1 MAYITLDE
9 AKAHL
14 RVDFDDDND
23 YITSLIDVVENII
36 AIEIGEDLVDLE
48 ELDEHGEPNGILPK
62 RLIQGMLLLLAHF
75 YLIRE
80 PIIIGTSVNK
90 VPLGFEY
97 LIAPFK
103 NYTIG

>member
-14 RVDFDDDND
+14 NEDRDINDD
-23 YITSLIDVVENII
+23 YITNLIDVIENTV
-36 AIEIGEDLVDLE
+36 AIEIGEDLSELE
-48 ELDEHGEPNGILPK
+48 DEEGNLPK
-62 RLIQGMLLLLAHF
+62 RLYQGMLLLLAHF

-80 PIIIGTSVNK
+80 PVIIGTSATN

-103 NYTIG
+103 NPTIV